1 MTHSNHNTDEHNTI
15 HVDNNLIT
23 STINSALNMV
33 DSNKG
38 AHNSHS
44 LKDGMIV
51 IIKLE
56 QLILL

>member
-1 MTHSNHNTDEHNTI
+1 MTHSNHNTDDHNTI

-38 AHNSHS
+38 AHSSHS
-44 LKDGMIV
+44 LKDGMV
-51 IIKLE
+51 VSIKL
-56 QLILL
+56 